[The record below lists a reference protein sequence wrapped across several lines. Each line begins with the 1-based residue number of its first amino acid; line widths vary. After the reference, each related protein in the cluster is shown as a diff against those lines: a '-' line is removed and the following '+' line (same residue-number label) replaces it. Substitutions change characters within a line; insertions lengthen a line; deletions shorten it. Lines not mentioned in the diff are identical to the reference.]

1 MSEKREIFI
10 SVDVETSG
18 PIPGEYSLLS
28 IGACSVF
35 EPEKVFA
42 CTLKPITD
50 AFDPKALEVTGL
62 SLQDLAEN
70 GLEPKLAMEQFSDWL
85 QKIAKDDETI
95 VFVGF
100 NAPFDWSFVN
110 YYFHRFMSE
119 NPFGFTALDIK
130 ALYMGATG
138 CTWRDT
144 RSSKIAEH
152 LKPQA
157 TGTHDAL
164 QDARYQ
170 AELFGLVWQYITNQ
184 NHRA

>member
-1 MSEKREIFI
+1 MTNAREIFV

-28 IGACSVF
+28 IGACSASDPDNGFKCDV
-35 EPEKVFA
+35 
-42 CTLKPITD
+42 KPISD
-50 AFDPKALEVTGL
+50 KFDPKALEVTGL
-62 SLQDLAEN
+62 SMKDLKSR
-70 GLEPKLAMEQFSDWL
+70 GLEPEKAMESFSDWL
-85 QKIAKDDETI
+85 SSLAGPDDTI

-110 YYFHRFMSE
+110 YYFHRFVGE

-138 CTWRDT
+138 CSWHDT
-144 RSSKIAEH
+144 RSSKIAER
-152 LKPQA
+152 LEPKLS
-157 TGTHDAL
+157 GTHDAL

-170 AELFGLVWQYITNQ
+170 AEIFRLVQRDLIVE
-184 NHRA
+184 R